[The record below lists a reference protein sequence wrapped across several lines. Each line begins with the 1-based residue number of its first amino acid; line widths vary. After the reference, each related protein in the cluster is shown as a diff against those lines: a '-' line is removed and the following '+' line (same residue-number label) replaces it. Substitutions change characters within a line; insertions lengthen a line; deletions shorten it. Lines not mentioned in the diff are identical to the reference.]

1 MTEYYKDGLR
11 GGDKK
16 EEAMKAL
23 KQRPLLVIFFM
34 DGCSAC
40 EGTHAAWNDAK
51 EKTDI
56 PTIAIESSAVPDGE
70 ATEGFPTIKYQGEDG
85 KDTVVTGSKK
95 TGDELLDAVKAPRK
109 KSNGGR
115 RRRLRSRR
123 NVNRRGGRK
132 SRHRTLSSYVS
143 F

>member
-1 MTEYYKDGLR
+1 MTEYYPDGLR

-34 DGCSAC
+34 DGCPAC
-40 EGTHAAWNDAK
+40 EGTHDAWKEAK

-56 PTIAIESSAVPDGE
+56 PMIAIESSATPEGE
-70 ATEGFPTIKYQGEDG
+70 ATSGFPTIKYQSKDG

-95 TGDELLDAVKAPRK
+95 TGDELLDAVKAPK
-109 KSNGGR
+109 KSSGGR